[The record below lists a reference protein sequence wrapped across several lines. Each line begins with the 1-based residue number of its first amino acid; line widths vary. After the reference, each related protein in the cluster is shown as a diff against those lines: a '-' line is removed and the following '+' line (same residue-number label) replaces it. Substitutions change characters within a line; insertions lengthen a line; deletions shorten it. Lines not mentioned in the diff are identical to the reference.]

1 MAEKRQF
8 EDPLMSGTVITRLK
22 KIYDRPNNVR
32 IFNIEI
38 ILKTNDYV
46 TVINTCYFPFFYIA
60 CQYEYLEIYLA
71 KRKRHNY
78 KNLNVSNRF

>member
-22 KIYDRPNNVR
+22 KIYDRPNNVG

-38 ILKTNDYV
+38 ISKTNDYV
-46 TVINTCYFPFFYIA
+46 TVINTCYSPLVYIA
-60 CQYEYLEIYLA
+60 YQYEYLEIYSHKKGPFHA
-71 KRKRHNY
+71 
-78 KNLNVSNRF
+78 

>member
-1 MAEKRQF
+1 MILVRKKISILSIHQNFKWMAEKRQF

-22 KIYDRPNNVR
+22 KIYDRPNNVG

-46 TVINTCYFPFFYIA
+46 TVINTCYFPFFFI
-60 CQYEYLEIYLA
+60 LLA
-71 KRKRHNY
+71 NM
-78 KNLNVSNRF
+78 NI